1 MSARGKAAEVVFE
14 RVTRMFGKVAATR
27 DVSFRIPA
35 GKLTTLLGPSG
46 CGKTTTL
53 RMIAGL
59 DAPTSGRVLI
69 GGEDVTRLP
78 AVVRD
83 VTMVFQS
90 YALFPHMTV
99 AENVSYGLRMS
110 GFKKPEARARAEDG
124 LKLVGLGGLGERL
137 PGELSGGQQQR
148 AAVARA
154 LVMEPRVLLLDEPL
168 SNLDAGLRRQVREEI
183 RSLQRSLGLTA
194 VYVTHDQDEALAV
207 SDNIIVMNNGGVA
220 QAGPPREIYE
230 SPVSAFV
237 ASFIGDANLL
247 PATALD
253 DGGEYVRVKTGE
265 LEMKLPR
272 RGPAAESVSI
282 AIRPESVRL
291 SSSGGD
297 SAVQGTV
304 REAAYL
310 GGRMEYVVDTPLG
323 EFFAIDAKTDRPL
336 RAGDKTCVSFDP
348 RGVALVRN

>member
-1 MSARGKAAEVVFE
+1 MSVREKAADVVFE
-14 RVTRMFGKVAATR
+14 RVTKMFGGVAATR
-27 DVSFRIPA
+27 DVSFRVRA
-35 GKLTTLLGPSG
+35 GELTTLLGPSG

-59 DAPTSGRVLI
+59 DAPTSGRILI

-78 AVVRD
+78 ASGRD

-110 GFKKPEARARAEDG
+110 GVKKPEARARAEDG
-124 LKLVGLGGLGERL
+124 LKLVGLGGLGARL

-154 LVMEPRVLLLDEPL
+154 LVIEPRVLLLDEPL
-168 SNLDAGLRRQVREEI
+168 SNLDAKLRRQVRGEI
-183 RSLQRSLGLTA
+183 RGLQRSLGLTA

-220 QAGPPREIYE
+220 QEGPPRKIYE
-230 SPVSAFV
+230 EPASVFV

-247 PATALD
+247 PAISLGD
-253 DGGEYVRVKTGE
+253 DGESTRVKAGE

-272 RGPAAESVSI
+272 RGMAAGKVTV
-282 AIRPESVRL
+282 AVRPEAVRL
-291 SSSGGD
+291 SAAD
-297 SAVQGTV
+297 DAAAIRGTV

-323 EFFAIDAKTDRPL
+323 KLFAVDAKTDRPL
-336 RAGDKTCVSFDP
+336 RVGDKTAVSFDP
-348 RGVALVRN
+348 RGVAPVKG